1 MAGVYI
7 HIPFCKTRCHY
18 CDFYKLTDFNAK
30 ADFLSALR
38 KEIVLR
44 KNELS
49 GEQINTIYFGG
60 GTPSVLKA
68 GETGGIMELIGS
80 VYDLDPDAEITLE
93 ANPDDLNVSF
103 ARELLGAGINRL
115 SIGIQ
120 SFGNQDLKNMNR
132 RHDAARALACIDAVR
147 EAGFTNLSIDL
158 IYGLPDQDLAA
169 WEENVNKA
177 VGLKA
182 DHVSAYHLTYH
193 KGTVFYNYLKRG
205 KIKEIPDELSF
216 AQFNKLRELL
226 VDAGYE
232 HYEISN
238 FARDKQYSKHNRSY
252 WERKN
257 YLGFGPSAH
266 SFDQRTRRWNISNLK
281 KYLSAVENDQVFWK
295 TEILSEQDQY
305 NDFMITSLRTMWG
318 ISQQELDEAF
328 QVKYSRHFRK
338 EAVPFME
345 TGHMLFD
352 GTCYTLSEKGLFI
365 SDTIMEKLLFVESA

>member
-1 MAGVYI
+1 
-7 HIPFCKTRCHY
+7 
-18 CDFYKLTDFNAK
+18 
-30 ADFLSALR
+30 
-38 KEIVLR
+38 
-44 KNELS
+44 
-49 GEQINTIYFGG
+49 
-60 GTPSVLKA
+60 
-68 GETGGIMELIGS
+68 
-80 VYDLDPDAEITLE
+80 
-93 ANPDDLNVSF
+93 VSF

-158 IYGLPDQDLAA
+158 IYGLPGQDLAA

-266 SFDQRTRRWNISNLK
+266 SFDQHTRRWNISNLK

-295 TEILSEQDQY
+295 TEVLSEQDQY

-318 ISQQELDEAF
+318 ISQQELEEAF
-328 QVKYSRHFRK
+328 QVKYSHHFRK